1 MNFTLLSNCRL
12 STQMK
17 PLKFQKYFL
26 FILKAKKI
34 FVMIKTPDVVSLY
47 QQKIIGN
54 QE

>member
-1 MNFTLLSNCRL
+1 MNSTVLSNCGR
-12 STQMK
+12 STQIK

-26 FILKAKKI
+26 FRKVKKKI